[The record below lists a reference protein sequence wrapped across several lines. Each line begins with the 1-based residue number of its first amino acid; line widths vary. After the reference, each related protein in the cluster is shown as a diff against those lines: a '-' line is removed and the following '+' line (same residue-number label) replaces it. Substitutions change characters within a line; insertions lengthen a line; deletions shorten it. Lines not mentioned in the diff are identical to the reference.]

1 MRPEGGCEWEP
12 LKIIAINNLA
22 QDPSV
27 HPNPRVLGKVWNSYE
42 ELHQHKNALGI
53 HETKHGSKHE
63 ETAQKP
69 ARYISPVDPTHKG
82 LRASVKPMIQSLQ

>member
-53 HETKHGSKHE
+53 HETKHGSKRE

-82 LRASVKPMIQSLQ
+82 LTASVKPMIQSLQ